1 MRFLTLLSI
10 FIVFFTTANAFIFKT
25 SIITKSKLQMADVEV
40 TFPNNKKVKVASGS
54 SFKEAAKKA
63 GFSPNYGIKIL

>member
-1 MRFLTLLSI
+1 MRNFILLSVI
-10 FIVFFTTANAFIFKT
+10 TFVLCNIGEAFFFKT
-25 SIITKSKLQMADVEV
+25 AMISKPKLQMADVEV

-63 GFSPNYGIKIL
+63 GFSPNYG